1 VATFQDKLTE
11 EMATIV
17 NENRNNYKKT
27 ALIDKKN
34 VNKINWNKMFTKFVI
49 PK

>member
-1 VATFQDKLTE
+1 VATFQEKSTE

-27 ALIDKKN
+27 ALIDNKN
-34 VNKINWNKMFTKFVI
+34 GNKINWNKI
-49 PK
+49 LQNL